1 MINAFWRN
9 WKNKSSIEKKAIL
22 SINRVINFLLA
33 HVPKDELISIYIKGS
48 FITREMNENSDV
60 DVVPILKDND
70 TLRKLKIV
78 RDENKE
84 MLRPSEILP
93 ISLTELKKN
102 KNSKLHGKLKGRPDT
117 FLRDLEHFKLIYGK
131 KISKTDYPM
140 RTLNKMFYNALTGIK
155 NNTIPLYKK
164 EKFGFSQLIKQI
176 FWIAHFEQKMLGK
189 NPPRTWK
196 GLNKFIKDKE
206 HIIHKAYYFRMHP
219 TKNKKI
225 RKKFI
230 NSSMKYVDSLLREY
244 N

>member
-117 FLRDLEHFKLIYGK
+117 FLRDL
-131 KISKTDYPM
+131 
-140 RTLNKMFYNALTGIK
+140 
-155 NNTIPLYKK
+155 
-164 EKFGFSQLIKQI
+164 
-176 FWIAHFEQKMLGK
+176 
-189 NPPRTWK
+189 
-196 GLNKFIKDKE
+196 
-206 HIIHKAYYFRMHP
+206 
-219 TKNKKI
+219 
-225 RKKFI
+225 
-230 NSSMKYVDSLLREY
+230 
-244 N
+244 